1 MPSGVL
7 ETERNFS
14 MGDEIGECFSELQ
27 EECLCLGLV
36 SPVITLLFSSPSFY
50 LFCVCVCLICY

>member
-14 MGDEIGECFSELQ
+14 TGDEIGECFSELQ
-27 EECLCLGLV
+27 EEPLCLGLV
-36 SPVITLLFSSPSFY
+36 SPVIFLLFSSPSF
-50 LFCVCVCLICY
+50 LSCVCVCVCV